1 MESREAQ
8 EIEVRRGEVV
18 VVEHTSHV
26 QKVNVNTSIAWATSF
41 AWGLGCRGGSQI
53 GRGPRCTGIDKPHDD
68 GVDAPPGAAEL
79 NSDAG
84 TLTDGLVLRSG
95 LRCWPTRFLSFLLDL
110 FRSILIHCHI
120 PVCTMAGVLKK
131 YELEAKLKDEH
142 KLIQQG
148 ILRDENPLDLT
159 SDFTKFL
166 GACRKGDLKT
176 CQELISN
183 GVNINGK
190 DAFDYTPL
198 IIASL
203 CGHFELVQLLL
214 ESGTPLCDIDMPRR
228 RTRC

>member
-1 MESREAQ
+1 
-8 EIEVRRGEVV
+8 
-18 VVEHTSHV
+18 
-26 QKVNVNTSIAWATSF
+26 
-41 AWGLGCRGGSQI
+41 
-53 GRGPRCTGIDKPHDD
+53 
-68 GVDAPPGAAEL
+68 
-79 NSDAG
+79 
-84 TLTDGLVLRSG
+84 
-95 LRCWPTRFLSFLLDL
+95 
-110 FRSILIHCHI
+110 
-120 PVCTMAGVLKK
+120 MAGVLKK

-142 KLIQQG
+142 KLIEQG

-159 SDFTKFL
+159 SDFSKFL

-214 ESGTPLCDIDMPRR
+214 ESGTPPCTREVARQTEQLLMRMQVHSRR
-228 RTRC
+228 GTRSRANEPCTTP

>member
-1 MESREAQ
+1 
-8 EIEVRRGEVV
+8 
-18 VVEHTSHV
+18 
-26 QKVNVNTSIAWATSF
+26 
-41 AWGLGCRGGSQI
+41 
-53 GRGPRCTGIDKPHDD
+53 
-68 GVDAPPGAAEL
+68 
-79 NSDAG
+79 
-84 TLTDGLVLRSG
+84 
-95 LRCWPTRFLSFLLDL
+95 
-110 FRSILIHCHI
+110 
-120 PVCTMAGVLKK
+120 MAGVLKK

-214 ESGTPLCDIDMPRR
+214 ESGTPPCDAEMASPADKVLMPMQVHSRR
-228 RTRC
+228 GTHFRAKEQCITP

>member
-1 MESREAQ
+1 
-8 EIEVRRGEVV
+8 
-18 VVEHTSHV
+18 
-26 QKVNVNTSIAWATSF
+26 
-41 AWGLGCRGGSQI
+41 
-53 GRGPRCTGIDKPHDD
+53 
-68 GVDAPPGAAEL
+68 
-79 NSDAG
+79 
-84 TLTDGLVLRSG
+84 
-95 LRCWPTRFLSFLLDL
+95 
-110 FRSILIHCHI
+110 
-120 PVCTMAGVLKK
+120 MAGVLKK

-142 KLIQQG
+142 KLIEQG

-159 SDFTKFL
+159 SDFSKFL

-214 ESGTPLCDIDMPRR
+214 ESGTPPCTKEVARQTEQLLIRMQVHSRR
-228 RTRC
+228 GTHSRANEPCTTP

>member
-1 MESREAQ
+1 
-8 EIEVRRGEVV
+8 
-18 VVEHTSHV
+18 
-26 QKVNVNTSIAWATSF
+26 
-41 AWGLGCRGGSQI
+41 
-53 GRGPRCTGIDKPHDD
+53 
-68 GVDAPPGAAEL
+68 
-79 NSDAG
+79 
-84 TLTDGLVLRSG
+84 
-95 LRCWPTRFLSFLLDL
+95 
-110 FRSILIHCHI
+110 
-120 PVCTMAGVLKK
+120 MAGVLKK

-214 ESGTPLCDIDMPRR
+214 ESGTPLCDIGMALPTGQVLMPMQVHSRR
-228 RTRC
+228 GIRFKAREPCTTP

>member
-1 MESREAQ
+1 
-8 EIEVRRGEVV
+8 
-18 VVEHTSHV
+18 
-26 QKVNVNTSIAWATSF
+26 
-41 AWGLGCRGGSQI
+41 
-53 GRGPRCTGIDKPHDD
+53 
-68 GVDAPPGAAEL
+68 
-79 NSDAG
+79 
-84 TLTDGLVLRSG
+84 
-95 LRCWPTRFLSFLLDL
+95 
-110 FRSILIHCHI
+110 
-120 PVCTMAGVLKK
+120 MAGVLKK

-214 ESGTPLCDIDMPRR
+214 ESGMPPCDTEMASPTEQVLMPMQVRSRR
-228 RTRC
+228 GIRSRAREPCTMP

>member
-1 MESREAQ
+1 
-8 EIEVRRGEVV
+8 
-18 VVEHTSHV
+18 
-26 QKVNVNTSIAWATSF
+26 
-41 AWGLGCRGGSQI
+41 
-53 GRGPRCTGIDKPHDD
+53 
-68 GVDAPPGAAEL
+68 
-79 NSDAG
+79 
-84 TLTDGLVLRSG
+84 
-95 LRCWPTRFLSFLLDL
+95 
-110 FRSILIHCHI
+110 
-120 PVCTMAGVLKK
+120 MAGVLKK

-142 KLIQQG
+142 KLIEQG

-159 SDFTKFL
+159 SDFSKFL

-214 ESGTPLCDIDMPRR
+214 ESGTPPCDREITRPVGQVLIHLQVRSRR
-228 RTRC
+228 GTRSRVKEPCTTP

>member
-1 MESREAQ
+1 MRRHPVP
-8 EIEVRRGEVV
+8 VRLTPMTSSGFVLRG
-18 VVEHTSHV
+18 
-26 QKVNVNTSIAWATSF
+26 
-41 AWGLGCRGGSQI
+41 GLGCW
-53 GRGPRCTGIDKPHDD
+53 PAC
-68 GVDAPPGAAEL
+68 
-79 NSDAG
+79 
-84 TLTDGLVLRSG
+84 VL
-95 LRCWPTRFLSFLLDL
+95 PFLLDL
-110 FRSILIHCHI
+110 CCSIIFHCHT
-120 PVCTMAGVLKK
+120 PVYTMAGVLKK

-142 KLIQQG
+142 TLIQQG

-214 ESGTPLCDIDMPRR
+214 ESGTPPCDTEMASPTEQMLMPMQVHSRR
-228 RTRC
+228 EIRSRAREQCIMP

>member
-1 MESREAQ
+1 MEGLHRACRQGFSIPTAELS
-8 EIEVRRGEVV
+8 ISPMTTRG
-18 VVEHTSHV
+18 
-26 QKVNVNTSIAWATSF
+26 
-41 AWGLGCRGGSQI
+41 
-53 GRGPRCTGIDKPHDD
+53 
-68 GVDAPPGAAEL
+68 APPGAAVL
-79 NSDAG
+79 NSERPPTALCSG
-84 TLTDGLVLRSG
+84 AEQGCRLAPFLTFSVPSVTWFIDRFRALVQ
-95 LRCWPTRFLSFLLDL
+95 
-110 FRSILIHCHI
+110 I
-120 PVCTMAGVLKK
+120 MAGVLKK

-142 KLIQQG
+142 KLIEQG

-159 SDFTKFL
+159 SDFSKFL

-214 ESGTPLCDIDMPRR
+214 ESGLPPWNKEMTWW
-228 RTRC
+228 